1 MRMEFKELKF
11 ILRRLY
17 KEYVKDYLN
26 KIFLALLLSIVV
38 A

>member
-1 MRMEFKELKF
+1 MEFKELKF